1 MGADR
6 DHTEVGIR
14 IRGAKWGETL
24 EDETEIHT
32 VRLVLSHPKG
42 ERDSLGWSNVEM

>member
-14 IRGAKWGETL
+14 ILGAKWGETL
-24 EDETEIHT
+24 EDETEINT
-32 VRLVLSHPKG
+32 VRLALSHRKG